1 MQPTAGEISEGGHV
15 LPLRVYF
22 EDTDASGIVYNAS
35 YVRFFE
41 RGRTDFL
48 RLLGIE
54 QGARL
59 RGGQAGGYFAVRRL
73 EIDYLSPAFLDD
85 ALVVSTRLLAVRGA
99 SLDIGQL
106 IRRDQTEIAG
116 AFVKV
121 AFLDQNGRP
130 SRLPG
135 SWRDKMLPYL
145 EAKPVSDPKPVRGA
159 K

>member
-1 MQPTAGEISEGGHV
+1 MEPTAGEISEGQHV
-15 LPLRVYF
+15 LPIRVYF

-54 QGARL
+54 QGASIRD
-59 RGGQAGGYFAVRRL
+59 RGADGYFAVRRL

-99 SLDIGQL
+99 SVDIGQL
-106 IRRDQTEIAG
+106 EDVSNIAKLMNLIFEICHRHIVLHELLAEHSE
-116 AFVKV
+116 FDRV
-121 AFLDQNGRP
+121 ANTF
-130 SRLPG
+130 SF
-135 SWRDKMLPYL
+135 
-145 EAKPVSDPKPVRGA
+145 
-159 K
+159 